1 MSPPRPPPGP
11 PSAPPAPPDPLS
23 PRPDARLRIGDDN
36 AVTLRVGA
44 ANVGEGAFEAELWVQ
59 LPDGSFYQR
68 ALSHTRVRDSGGG
81 VGCGGGHRVWG
92 GDVGYGVRTSGM
104 GWGHRV
110 RGEDMGCGV
119 GTWGVGW

>member
-1 MSPPRPPPGP
+1 M
-11 PSAPPAPPDPLS
+11 
-23 PRPDARLRIGDDN
+23 
-36 AVTLRVGA
+36 TLRVGV

-92 GDVGYGVRTSGM
+92 GGIGYVVR
-104 GWGHRV
+104 
-110 RGEDMGCGV
+110 
-119 GTWGVGW
+119 TWGVGWGRGVWGGDIWYGTMAQVWDGDSGYGAVTLSMGRWHQVWDGYTGYGVVTSGMGR